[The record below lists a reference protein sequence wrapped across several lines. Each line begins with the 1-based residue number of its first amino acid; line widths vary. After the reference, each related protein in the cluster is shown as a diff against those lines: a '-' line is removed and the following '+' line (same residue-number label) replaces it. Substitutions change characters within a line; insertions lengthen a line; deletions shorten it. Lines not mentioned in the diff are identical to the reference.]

1 MGQKQHSNEA
11 FGALLAMAQLIGQ
24 GASEATDAAAHGAN
38 EQTGLTAKEV
48 AHRLAEL
55 TRDVLG
61 CQRISITIVEPETGI
76 LRPLAV
82 IGLSPDQESKWW
94 DEQLRQE
101 SRLTDGPDPVLIQRL
116 QANEVVTL
124 DMEQTPWNAFPNP
137 YGIRSMLVAP
147 MAIGK
152 HLVGFISLD
161 YGGAA
166 HVYSPEE
173 SGLAGAVGRLAALVI
188 ERERLQRE
196 QTEARAR
203 EIALLDTQERM
214 DEFLSIVSHELRTPM
229 TTIKGNLQLAK
240 IRLKYAMRGLPADN
254 TRLQDNLAEIEM
266 LLDRAERQVNM
277 QNRLVRDLMDVS
289 RTQTTRLELQQEL
302 CDLITIVSDAVQDL
316 RNAPPART
324 IHTLLPAEDTLPIFA
339 DPERIGQAISNYLTN
354 ALKYSPADRPV
365 EVRLEK
371 EGTMAR
377 LAVRDQGPGLTP
389 SEQERVWERFYQA
402 EGVRRQGGFSIGLGL
417 GLHICRIIIE
427 QHQGQVGV
435 ESTKGEG
442 STFWFTLPLVEDEA

>member
-11 FGALLAMAQLIGQ
+11 FRALLAMAQLIGQ
-24 GASEATDAAAHGAN
+24 GAYDATDAATHGAT
-38 EQTGLTAKEV
+38 ERTGLTAKEV
-48 AHRLAEL
+48 AQRLAEL

-61 CQRISITIVEPETGI
+61 CQRLSITIVEPETGV

-94 DEQLRQE
+94 TEQLRQA
-101 SRLTDGPDPVLIQRL
+101 SKLTDGPDPVLIQRL

-137 YGIRSMLVAP
+137 FGIRTMLVAP

-152 HLVGFISLD
+152 RIIGFISLD
-161 YGGAA
+161 YGGAV
-166 HVYSPEE
+166 HLYSPEE

-188 ERERLQRE
+188 ERE

-203 EIALLDTQERM
+203 EIAPLDTQERM
-214 DEFLSIVSHELRTPM
+214 DEFLGIVSHELRTPM

-240 IRLKYAMRGLPADN
+240 IRLKHARRGLPADN
-254 TRLQDNLAEIEM
+254 TPLQDNLAEIEM
-266 LLDRAERQVNM
+266 LLDRAERQVNT

-289 RTQTTRLELQQEL
+289 RTQTTQLELQQEI

-316 RNAPPART
+316 RNAAPART
-324 IHTLLPAEDTLPIFA
+324 IHTLLPAEETLPIFA
-339 DPERIGQAISNYLTN
+339 DAERIGQAVSNYLTN

-377 LAVRDQGPGLTP
+377 LAVRDQGPGLSP

-442 STFWFTLPLVEDEA
+442 STFWFTLPLAEDEA

>member
-1 MGQKQHSNEA
+1 MGQKQYTNEA
-11 FGALLAMAQLIGQ
+11 FRALLAMAQLIGQ
-24 GASEATDAAAHGAN
+24 GASVASDAAAHGAS
-38 EQTGLTAKEV
+38 ERTGLSAKEV

-61 CQRISITIVEPETGI
+61 CQRISITIVEPETEI

-101 SRLTDGPDPVLIQRL
+101 SRLTDSPDPVLIQRL

-124 DMEQTPWNAFPNP
+124 DMEQPLWNAFPNA
-137 YGIRSMLVAP
+137 YGIRTMLVAP

-152 HLVGFISLD
+152 HVVGFISLD

-166 HVYSPEE
+166 HVYSSEE

-203 EIALLDTQERM
+203 EIALLDTQKQI
-214 DEFLSIVSHELRTPM
+214 DEFLGIVSHELRTPM

-240 IRLKYAMRGLPADN
+240 IRLKYAMRGLPPDHP
-254 TRLQDNLAEIEM
+254 RLQDDLAEIEM
-266 LLDRAERQVNM
+266 LLDRAERQVNT
-277 QNRLVRDLMDVS
+277 QNRLVTDLMDVS
-289 RTQTTRLELQQEL
+289 RTPATRLELQQEL

-316 RNAPPART
+316 RNAAPART
-324 IHTLLPAEDTLPIFA
+324 LHTKLPAEETLPIFA
-339 DPERIGQAISNYLTN
+339 DAERIGQAISNYLTN

-377 LAVRDQGPGLTP
+377 LAVRDQGPGLSP

-402 EGVRRQGGFSIGLGL
+402 EGVRRQGGFSTGLGL

-427 QHQGQVGV
+427 QHHGQVGV

-442 STFWFTLPLVEDEA
+442 STFWFTLPLAEDEA

>member
-1 MGQKQHSNEA
+1 MGQKQHTNEA
-11 FGALLAMAQLIGQ
+11 FRALLAMAQLIGQ
-24 GASEATDAAAHGAN
+24 GASEATDVAAHGAN
-38 EQTGLTAKEV
+38 ERMGLTAKEV
-48 AHRLAEL
+48 AHRLAKL

-61 CQRISITIVEPETGI
+61 CQRLSITIVEPETGI

-101 SRLTDGPDPVLIQRL
+101 SRLIDGPDPVLIQRL

-124 DMEQTPWNAFPNP
+124 DMEQPPWNAFPNP
-137 YGIRSMLVAP
+137 YGIRTMLVAP

-152 HLVGFISLD
+152 HLIGFISLD

-166 HVYSPEE
+166 HVYSSEE

-203 EIALLDTQERM
+203 EIALLDTQEQM

-254 TRLQDNLAEIEM
+254 TKLQDDLAEIEM
-266 LLDRAERQVNM
+266 LLDRAERQVNT

-316 RNAPPART
+316 RNAAPART
-324 IHTLLPAEDTLPIFA
+324 IYTQLPAEETLPIFA
-339 DPERIGQAISNYLTN
+339 DAERIGQAISNYLTN
-354 ALKYSPADRPV
+354 ALKYSPADRPI

-377 LAVRDQGPGLTP
+377 LAVRDQGPGLSP

-417 GLHICRIIIE
+417 GLYICRMIIE

-442 STFWFTLPLVEDEA
+442 STFWFTLLLAEDEA